1 MLTKAQLRDK
11 VLASLTHLM
20 VSVAVAAIAALL
32 VIRVWYPYPHW
43 QASGGA
49 ELLQLL
55 ITVDVVA
62 GPVLT
67 LVAFN
72 RLKPRKE
79 LRQDLLLI
87 AALQFVALIYG
98 LFSVYQSRPL
108 FLVHEVDRLVVVY
121 ASDLSGDAEA
131 KSLKQFFSA
140 SEGQLPV
147 IGLRATKAGAERMDA
162 ILQAL
167 EGKDRAMR
175 PEFWQAL
182 SSENKRTIRA
192 RAKLAA
198 DWIAESES
206 FRQAS
211 KEWLDQSGRLP
222 KDLLIFPMQS
232 RTGFWSAVLDA
243 QNLEILGY
251 LLFDPL

>member
-1 MLTKAQLRDK
+1 MLAKALLKDK
-11 VLASLTHLM
+11 LLASLAHLAASA
-20 VSVAVAAIAALL
+20 VVAAIAALL
-32 VIRVWYPYPHW
+32 VIKFWYPYPHW

-55 ITVDVVA
+55 VAVDVVA

-72 RLKPRKE
+72 RLKPKNE
-79 LRQDLLLI
+79 LRRDLLLI
-87 AALQFVALIYG
+87 GVLQFAALIYG

-108 FLVHEVDRLVVVY
+108 FLVHEVDRFVVVY
-121 ASDLSGDAEA
+121 ASDLSKEVQAEPVERF
-131 KSLKQFFSA
+131 LSA
-140 SEGQLPV
+140 PEGLLPL

-175 PEFWQAL
+175 PEFWQTL
-182 SSENKRTIRA
+182 SAENMQTIRA
-192 RAKLAA
+192 RSKSMS
-198 DWIAESES
+198 DWMAESEP
-206 FRQAS
+206 FRTAS
-211 KEWLDQSGRLP
+211 KDWLSKNGKEP
-222 KDLLIFPMQS
+222 KDLLVFPMQS

-243 QNLEILGY
+243 KTLEITGY
-251 LLFDPL
+251 LPFDPL